1 MTTHE
6 GFTPIEEWGKWDV
19 EEVGATWP
27 ARYAVH
33 GCSPLT
39 FGFDGEEG
47 IYVDN
52 PADARLI
59 ADAPRLYAELQ
70 KVEAALD
77 RLADA
82 EDAYRLGGEDG
93 AMEIDSALRQARA
106 ALTGDDA

>member
-52 PADARLI
+52 PADACLI
-59 ADAPRLYAELQ
+59 HDAPRLYAENVRLR
-70 KVEAALD
+70 AAAIAVLNTPMGQVGD
-77 RLADA
+77 KDQPF
-82 EDAYRLGGEDG
+82 DDV
-93 AMEIDSALRQARA
+93 MHALES